1 MRHPSPTRAWATLM
15 ALSAGSTALAVA
27 VTGGGLAGAPLAAA
41 GAAIL
46 TLAWAKAR
54 TILNA
59 YLRLDEAP
67 AFRRGFGLTLALYA
81 ALLLG
86 LYLAG

>member
-1 MRHPSPTRAWATLM
+1 MAHVTKAWALLL
-15 ALSAGSTALAVA
+15 ALSGASTALSVA
-27 VTGGGLAGAPLAAA
+27 VMRGALTGTAITLG

-46 TLAWAKAR
+46 TLAWVKAR

-81 ALLLG
+81 LLLLA

>member
-1 MRHPSPTRAWATLM
+1 MAQVTKAWILLL
-15 ALSAGSTALAVA
+15 ALSGGSTVLSVAVA
-27 VTGGGLAGAPLAAA
+27 RGALTGTAVTLG

-46 TLAWAKAR
+46 ALAWAKAR

-81 ALLLG
+81 LLLLA
-86 LYLAG
+86 LYLGG

>member
-1 MRHPSPTRAWATLM
+1 MAHVTKAWLLLL
-15 ALSAGSTALAVA
+15 ALSGASTVLSVA
-27 VTGGGLAGAPLAAA
+27 VSRGAISGGAVTLG

-67 AFRRGFGLTLALYA
+67 VFRRGFGLTLALYA
-81 ALLLG
+81 LLLLG
-86 LYLAG
+86 LYLAR

>member
-1 MRHPSPTRAWATLM
+1 MAHVTKAWALLL
-15 ALSAGSTALAVA
+15 ALSGASTVLSVAVARGALAGGE
-27 VTGGGLAGAPLAAA
+27 VTLG

-46 TLAWAKAR
+46 ALAWAKAR

-81 ALLLG
+81 LLLLA

>member
-1 MRHPSPTRAWATLM
+1 MAHVTRAWALLLL
-15 ALSAGSTALAVA
+15 LSAGSTLLSVAVA
-27 VTGGGLAGAPLAAA
+27 QGALTGTAVTLG

-54 TILNA
+54 VILDA

-81 ALLLG
+81 LLLLA
-86 LYLAG
+86 LYLGG

>member
-1 MRHPSPTRAWATLM
+1 MARLTRAWVLLL
-15 ALSAGSTALAVA
+15 ALSGASTVLSIAVA
-27 VTGGGLAGAPLAAA
+27 GGMLSGGAVTLG

-46 TLAWAKAR
+46 ALAWAKAR

-67 AFRRGFGLTLALYA
+67 ALRRGFGLALGLYA
-81 ALLLG
+81 ILLLG
-86 LYLAG
+86 LFLAG

>member
-1 MRHPSPTRAWATLM
+1 MTHVTKAWALLL
-15 ALSAGSTALAVA
+15 ALSGASTALSVA
-27 VTGGGLAGAPLAAA
+27 VMRGALTGPAITLG

-46 TLAWAKAR
+46 TLAWVKAR

-81 ALLLG
+81 LLLLA

>member
-1 MRHPSPTRAWATLM
+1 MAQVTRAWILLL
-15 ALSAGSTALAVA
+15 ALSGASTALSVA
-27 VTGGGLAGAPLAAA
+27 VMRGALTGTAITLG

-46 TLAWAKAR
+46 ALAWAKAR

-59 YLRLDEAP
+59 YLRLGEAP

-81 ALLLG
+81 LLLLA
-86 LYLAG
+86 LYLGG

>member
-1 MRHPSPTRAWATLM
+1 MSMSAVTRAWAFLL
-15 ALSAGSTALAVA
+15 ALSAASTGLAFVI
-27 VTGGGLAGAPLAAA
+27 TGGAISAPLLAAA

-46 TLAWAKAR
+46 LLAWAKAR

-81 ALLLG
+81 LLLLG
-86 LYLAG
+86 LYLAA